1 MAETH
6 ADNKEELNFK
16 DLFIIAYYWWSLN
29 KSYRLNIWNK
39 VEKREVNSQRNPGY
53 MQNSVSGE
61 IALCD
66 LEESENGQ
74 M

>member
-1 MAETH
+1 MH
-6 ADNKEELNFK
+6 
-16 DLFIIAYYWWSLN
+16 IIDEAWIKAIGFY
-29 KSYRLNIWNK
+29 WNK

>member
-1 MAETH
+1 M
-6 ADNKEELNFK
+6 
-16 DLFIIAYYWWSLN
+16 
-29 KSYRLNIWNK
+29 
-39 VEKREVNSQRNPGY
+39 EKREVNYQRNPGY
-53 MQNSVSGE
+53 MQDSISGE